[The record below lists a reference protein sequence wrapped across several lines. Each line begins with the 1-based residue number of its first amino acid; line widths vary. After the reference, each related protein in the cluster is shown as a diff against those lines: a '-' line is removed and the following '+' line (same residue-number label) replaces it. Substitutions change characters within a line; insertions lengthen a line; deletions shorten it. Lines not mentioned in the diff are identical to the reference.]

1 MHTITQDNNGWT
13 HLNWELKGVTAEMVN
28 WHWCNLEK
36 DYILWHPEDH
46 RGFAWANPV
55 TEKGFLGAVQCAV
68 QQTSPEGIKD
78 PMKMPFGLKYYDIS
92 VLKGKWADL
101 IKYENAILVGR
112 VSNDNWEATPESYIL
127 HQWQAG
133 FSGVVGMSSAIS
145 VSDDLDPEIF
155 KKRML
160 GWAAHAGA
168 ELENF
173 PKFLPALFNMWQ
185 VVEDP
190 EFNKM
195 HSMKVVKTEDG
206 YAYC

>member
-1 MHTITQDNNGWT
+1 MHRIEQDANGWT
-13 HLNWELKGVTAEMVN
+13 HLHWELQGVTAEMIN

-55 TEKGFLGAVQCAV
+55 TAEGFIGAVQCAI

-78 PMKMPFGLKYYDIS
+78 PMQMPFGLRYYDIA
-92 VLKGKWADL
+92 VLTGKRAEL
-101 IKYENAILVGR
+101 IRYENAVLVGR
-112 VSNDNWEATPESYIL
+112 VSNADWNAQPESFIL

-133 FSGVVGMSSAIS
+133 HTGVVGMSSAVS
-145 VSDDLDPEIF
+145 VADIDPELF
-155 KKRML
+155 RERMY

-173 PKFLPALFNMWQ
+173 QKFLPALFTMWQ
-185 VVEDP
+185 VVKDP
-190 EFNKM
+190 ELNKM
-195 HSMKVVKTEDG
+195 HSMRVVRRDG
-206 YAYC
+206 GYVYA